1 MEIDIHRI
9 CQVKELGISLCFL
22 RLCQSVKE
30 SHVRDLPAPF
40 STLYGGHM
48 VDTEAQN
55 IFRRSCVLCE
65 GIMFKLVDSYAMN
78 VAFFC
83 LEEFS

>member
-1 MEIDIHRI
+1 M
-9 CQVKELGISLCFL
+9 
-22 RLCQSVKE
+22 KE

-48 VDTEAQN
+48 VGTEAQN

-65 GIMFKLVDSYAMN
+65 GIRFKLVDSYAMN

>member
-1 MEIDIHRI
+1 M
-9 CQVKELGISLCFL
+9 
-22 RLCQSVKE
+22 KE

-40 STLYGGHM
+40 STLYGGHRGGHTGGHM

-55 IFRRSCVLCE
+55 IFGRSCVLCE

>member
-1 MEIDIHRI
+1 MVGT
-9 CQVKELGISLCFL
+9 QVG
-22 RLCQSVKE
+22 
-30 SHVRDLPAPF
+30 
-40 STLYGGHM
+40 
-48 VDTEAQN
+48 TEAQN
-55 IFRRSCVLCE
+55 ICRRSCVLCE

>member
-1 MEIDIHRI
+1 M
-9 CQVKELGISLCFL
+9 
-22 RLCQSVKE
+22 KE

-40 STLYGGHM
+40 STLYGGHRGGHTGGHTGGHM
-48 VDTEAQN
+48 VGTEAQN
-55 IFRRSCVLCE
+55 RRSCILCE

-78 VAFFC
+78 VAFVC

>member
-1 MEIDIHRI
+1 M
-9 CQVKELGISLCFL
+9 
-22 RLCQSVKE
+22 KE

-40 STLYGGHM
+40 ATLYGGHRGGHM

-65 GIMFKLVDSYAMN
+65 GIRFKLVDSYAMN